1 MFLQS
6 ILAAMLSDNACL
18 PLHLDILGSLL
29 PGVDSL
35 V

>member
-1 MFLQS
+1 MFLRG
-6 ILAAMLSDNACL
+6 ILTAMLLDNACL

-35 V
+35 I